1 MIEIHIFDPLN
12 FKVHKEA
19 HYKNGTTPVKQDP
32 RDAETEP
39 KSEGIYNDEAETEN
53 TYNEDDDF
61 DHEAVETMEEDDQE
75 HMTSEL
81 DPHVD
86 GKEEKLN
93 YSMNQDDFIEDA
105 TAARVI

>member
-1 MIEIHIFDPLN
+1 ML
-12 FKVHKEA
+12 KVHKEA

-32 RDAETEP
+32 RDTENEP
-39 KSEGIYNDEAETEN
+39 KSEGIYNEEAEN

-61 DHEAVETMEEDDQE
+61 DHEAVETMEDEDQE
-75 HMTSEL
+75 HFTSEL
-81 DPHVD
+81 DAQGD